1 MRCFPIGTHR
11 YASIYVTLLKFVKAG
26 ISVEAVMLDV
36 TAKPS
41 VGIFLK
47 DGFTVG
53 FKFALEVAP
62 LPTLAVKAYVDT
74 YWFEFCYVWGI
85 PLPCGF
91 TWKNLKTWQVAEI
104 ALLNIVWRFEVPQRS
119 KADMT
124 EPHAGLVTAKQ
135 VGPDEVSVSMT
146 GFKDDDS
153 DLERI
158 EVRRAIHTW
167 HHARCLT
174 SPKCRSN
181 IVSHPARD
189 RRLTEHDLTRA

>member
-1 MRCFPIGTHR
+1 MRRLSAAADASTKCGAPPLAHR
-11 YASIYVTLLKFVKAG
+11 YASIFVKTLKVARAG
-26 ISVEAVMLDV
+26 IGVEAVMLDV

-41 VGIFLK
+41 IGIFLK

-53 FKFALEVAP
+53 FNFALEVVP
-62 LPTLAVKAYVDT
+62 LPTLAITAYVDS
-74 YWFEFCYVWGI
+74 YFFKFCEVCTFFCI
-85 PLPCGF
+85 SLPCGF
-91 TWKNLKTWQVAEI
+91 EWKNWKTWKIADI
-104 ALLNIVWRFEVPQRS
+104 ALLNTVWRYEIPQRS

-124 EPHAGLVTAKQ
+124 EPNVGLVTAKQ

-167 HHARCLT
+167 HTQDA
-174 SPKCRSN
+174 
-181 IVSHPARD
+181 
-189 RRLTEHDLTRA
+189 